1 MGVRLRIPPSLR
13 RRVLWRLRDLANLFR
28 PWFLL
33 PSMFSVG
40 AGVMMANR
48 FSASA
53 PGVDPVLLLSG
64 LLIVGP
70 LIGGGSIIFNQVIDF
85 PYDSRS
91 PSKTRL
97 PLVRLRFNIRT
108 AYVLSFMLLAAGIV
122 LAYYSGVVIFIGA
135 LFASF
140 LGFAYSHPATRLKE
154 TPPLG
159 CIVNGVCYGIIPVL
173 IGWWMVDAISWS
185 ALAMGLPL
193 AIVLASGY
201 MLLGL
206 PDAGFDAMAGVRTLP
221 VLLGHR
227 RTVITSILLVG
238 SAGLVACLM
247 IILGWYPS
255 ASLVVLPILVSVM
268 AIHWRLLDRDKL
280 SETFN
285 QLRYLYL
292 VLGVIFL
299 VSLTM

>member
-1 MGVRLRIPPSLR
+1 M
-13 RRVLWRLRDLANLFR
+13 RDLVDLFR
-28 PWFLL
+28 PWFLI
-33 PSMFSVG
+33 PSIFSIVT
-40 AGVMMANR
+40 GVLMANR
-48 FSASA
+48 YSGS
-53 PGVDPVLLLSG
+53 GVDPVLLACG

-70 LIGGGSIIFNQVIDF
+70 LIGGGSIIFNQVIDY

-97 PLVRLRFNIRT
+97 SLVRLRFNIRT
-108 AYVLSFMLLAAGIV
+108 AYVLSFILLAAGIV

-135 LFASF
+135 LLASF
-140 LGFAYSHPATRLKE
+140 LGFAYSHPVTRLKE
-154 TPPLG
+154 IPPLG
-159 CIVNGVCYGIIPVL
+159 CIVNGLCYGIIPLL

-193 AIVLASGY
+193 AVIMASGY

-206 PDAGFDAMAGVRTLP
+206 PDAGFDSMAGLRTLP

-238 SAGLVACLM
+238 FSGLMACILV
-247 IILGWYPS
+247 ILGWYPT
-255 ASLVVLPILVSVM
+255 ATLVVLPILVSIM
-268 AIHWRLLDRDKL
+268 AIHWRLMDRDSL
-280 SETFN
+280 SSTFN

-292 VLGVIFL
+292 VLGAIFL